1 MTATTV
7 YFGNLFFWSE
17 VANQGILEL
26 DYNDTYKKQS
36 FRNRQEILSANGK
49 LALSIPVVRPNGSN
63 TLTRD
68 VKISYAEDWQKD
80 HWKAIES
87 AYKHAPYFW
96 YYGEQI
102 KALIEQEKQS
112 LIEYNTT
119 ITQAIINFLSLDI
132 KTITSK
138 KTHPITSKEDFR
150 VVSNNKK
157 IEYKTTPYIQVFS
170 DKKEYVNNLSIIDAL
185 MNLGPMARMLI
196 IS

>member
-1 MTATTV
+1 MIATTV

-17 VANQGILEL
+17 VAKHNTLVL
-26 DYNDTYKKQS
+26 DNTDVYKKQS

-49 LALSIPVVRPNGSN
+49 LSLSIPVIRPNGSN
-63 TLTRD
+63 TLSRD
-68 VKISYAEDWQKD
+68 VQISFAEDWQKD

-102 KALIEQEKQS
+102 KS
-112 LIEYNTT
+112 LIYQKTNSLVEFNGT
-119 ITQAIINFLSLDI
+119 ITQAIKQFLSLEIEFVSMNDC
-132 KTITSK
+132 KTISNN
-138 KTHPITSKEDFR
+138 EDFR
-150 VVSNNKK
+150 VLANNKK
-157 IEYKTTPYIQVFS
+157 LEFKTQPYIQVFS
-170 DKKEYVNNLSIIDAL
+170 DKREYENNLSIIDAL